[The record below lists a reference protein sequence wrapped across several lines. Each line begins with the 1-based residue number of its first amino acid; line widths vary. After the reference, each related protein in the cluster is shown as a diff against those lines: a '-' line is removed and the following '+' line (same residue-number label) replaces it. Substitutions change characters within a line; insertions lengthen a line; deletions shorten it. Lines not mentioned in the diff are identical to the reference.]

1 MKSNYIIGT
10 AGHIDHGKTTLI
22 KALTGKETDKLKEE
36 KERGISINLGFTYMD
51 LKSGDRAGI
60 IDVPG
65 HENFIKNMMA
75 GVVGID
81 IILLVVAADDGVMPQ
96 TIEHAQI
103 LHYMGVDN
111 AIIVITKKNL
121 VDEDDLELVKE
132 DIKISFEDTLLE
144 DAPII
149 AVDSVSGEN
158 IDKLKDLIEEKIYS
172 TEKKEDD
179 KSMRMNID
187 RSFTLKGIGTI
198 ITGTLTEGEIY
209 KDREYM
215 VYPKEAI
222 VKVRSIEN
230 HDKPIDIAHK
240 GQRIALNLTNISSN
254 EIQRGDIIAEKN
266 SLIKVKNVQTLLN
279 LSKFEDVELRH
290 WSRVR
295 FFHGTKEILARA
307 VPLDRKEI
315 KSKDTALCEFRL
327 EEEIYV
333 KRGDKFVIRSYSPLM
348 TIGGGEIIDTNE
360 ENHTINS
367 TSYVSYLEN
376 KENYSEIDEILDY
389 LLEFRNFDQIFSHMG
404 IEDKILKDYLE
415 KIEENNEIDKIGDM
429 YISRKS
435 LNSWAN
441 DLENFLK
448 TYHENHPLEEGIPRE
463 ELRQKV
469 KINLDSKNFEIML
482 KNKVIT
488 KKIMLQKG
496 LVKNK
501 SFAISLDQDQKK
513 IDEIMKKIKD
523 NEPKILKES
532 DIIGKKEDREILTY
546 LCKKDLKKIDEFYL
560 RKEYLDKLI
569 EMAKTFME
577 KNDKMQ
583 VSEFRDLSELSRKQ
597 AVAVLEYMD
606 KKNISKRIDDY
617 RVLI

>member
-22 KALTGKETDKLKEE
+22 RALTGKETDKLKEE

-132 DIKISFEDTLLE
+132 DIKISFEGTLLE

-215 VYPKEAI
+215 AYPKEAI

-279 LSKFEDVELRH
+279 LSKFEDIELRH

-367 TSYVSYLEN
+367 TSYVSYLKN

-404 IEDKILKDYLE
+404 IEDKILRDYLE

-435 LNSWAN
+435 LSSWAN

-523 NEPKILKES
+523 NEPKILKEA
-532 DIIGKKEDREILTY
+532 DIIDKKEDRDILSY
-546 LCKKDLKKIDEFYL
+546 LCKKDLIKIDEFYL

-577 KNDKMQ
+577 KNGKMQ

-617 RVLI
+617 RVLV

>member
-158 IDKLKDLIEEKIYS
+158 IDKLKDLIEEKIYAS
-172 TEKKEDD
+172 EKKEDD

-187 RSFTLKGIGTI
+187 RSFTLKGIGSI

-367 TSYVSYLEN
+367 TSYVSYLKN

-404 IEDKILKDYLE
+404 IEDKILKYYLE

-435 LNSWAN
+435 LSSWAD

-523 NEPKILKES
+523 NEPKILKET
-532 DIIGKKEDREILTY
+532 DIIDKKDDREILTY
-546 LCKKDLKKIDEFYL
+546 LCKKDLSKIDEFYL

-577 KNDKMQ
+577 KNGKMQ

>member
-149 AVDSVSGEN
+149 AVDSVGGEN

-315 KSKDTALCEFRL
+315 KSRDTALCEFRL

-404 IEDKILKDYLE
+404 IEDKILRDYLE
-415 KIEENNEIDKIGDM
+415 KIEENNEIDKIGDI

-435 LNSWAN
+435 LSSWAN

-482 KNKVIT
+482 KNKVIS
-488 KKIMLQKG
+488 KKVMLQKG

-513 IDEIMKKIKD
+513 IDVIMKKIKD
-523 NEPKILKES
+523 NEPKILKEA
-532 DIIGKKEDREILTY
+532 DIIDKKEDRDILSY
-546 LCKKDLKKIDEFYL
+546 LCKIDLRKIDEFYL
-560 RKEYLDKLI
+560 RREYLDKLI

-577 KNDKMQ
+577 KNGKMQ

>member
-158 IDKLKDLIEEKIYS
+158 IDKLKDLIEEKIYAS
-172 TEKKEDD
+172 EKKEDD

-187 RSFTLKGIGTI
+187 RSFTLKGIGSI
-198 ITGTLTEGEIY
+198 ITGTLTEGEIF

-215 VYPKEAI
+215 IYPKEAI

-367 TSYVSYLEN
+367 TSYVSYLKN

-404 IEDKILKDYLE
+404 IEDKILKYYLE

-441 DLENFLK
+441 DLENFLR
-448 TYHENHPLEEGIPRE
+448 TYHDNHPLEEGIPRE

-523 NEPKILKES
+523 NEPKILKET
-532 DIIGKKEDREILTY
+532 DIIDKKEDRDILTY
-546 LCKKDLKKIDEFYL
+546 LCKKDLRKIDDFYL

-569 EMAKTFME
+569 EMAKTFMK
-577 KNDKMQ
+577 KNGKME

>member
-22 KALTGKETDKLKEE
+22 RALTGKETDKLKEE

-158 IDKLKDLIEEKIYS
+158 IDKLKDLIEEKIYAS
-172 TEKKEDD
+172 EKKEDD

-187 RSFTLKGIGTI
+187 RSFTLKGIGSI

-367 TSYVSYLEN
+367 TSYVSYLKN

-404 IEDKILKDYLE
+404 IEDKILKYYLE

-435 LNSWAN
+435 LSSWAD

-523 NEPKILKES
+523 NEPKILKET
-532 DIIGKKEDREILTY
+532 DIIDKKEDREILTY
-546 LCKKDLKKIDEFYL
+546 LCKKDLSKIDEFYL

-577 KNDKMQ
+577 KNGKMQ

>member
-22 KALTGKETDKLKEE
+22 RALTGKETDKLKEE

-158 IDKLKDLIEEKIYS
+158 IDKLKDLIEEKIYAS
-172 TEKKEDD
+172 EKKEDD

-187 RSFTLKGIGTI
+187 RSFTLKGIGSI

-215 VYPKEAI
+215 VYPNEAI

-315 KSKDTALCEFRL
+315 KSRDTALCEFRL

-367 TSYVSYLEN
+367 TSYVSYLKN

-389 LLEFRNFDQIFSHMG
+389 LVEFRNFDQVFSHMG

-469 KINLDSKNFEIML
+469 KINLDSKHFEIML

-513 IDEIMKKIKD
+513 IDEIIKKIKN
-523 NEPKILKES
+523 NEPKILKEA
-532 DIIGKKEDREILTY
+532 DIIDKKEDREILTY
-546 LCKKDLKKIDEFYL
+546 LCKKDLRKIDEFYL

-577 KNDKMQ
+577 KNGKMQ

>member
-22 KALTGKETDKLKEE
+22 RALTGKETDKLKEE

-389 LLEFRNFDQIFSHMG
+389 LQEFRNFDQIFSHMG
-404 IEDKILKDYLE
+404 IEDKTLREYLE

-435 LNSWAN
+435 LSSWAN

-488 KKIMLQKG
+488 KKVMLQKG

-513 IDEIMKKIKD
+513 IDVIMKKIKD
-523 NEPKILKES
+523 NEPKILKEA
-532 DIIGKKEDREILTY
+532 DIIDKKEDRDILSY
-546 LCKKDLKKIDEFYL
+546 LCKKDLRKIDEFYL
-560 RKEYLDKLI
+560 RKEYLDRLI

-577 KNDKMQ
+577 KNGKMQ

-617 RVLI
+617 RVLV

>member
-158 IDKLKDLIEEKIYS
+158 IDKLKDLIEEKIYAS
-172 TEKKEDD
+172 EKKEDD

-187 RSFTLKGIGTI
+187 RSFTLKGIGSI
-198 ITGTLTEGEIY
+198 ITGTLTEGEIF

-215 VYPKEAI
+215 IYPKEAI

-279 LSKFEDVELRH
+279 LSKFEDIELRH

-333 KRGDKFVIRSYSPLM
+333 KRWDKFVIRSYSPLM

-367 TSYVSYLEN
+367 TSYVSYLKN
-376 KENYSEIDEILDY
+376 KENYSEIDEISDY

-404 IEDKILKDYLE
+404 IEDKTLKEYLE

-441 DLENFLK
+441 DFENFLR

-523 NEPKILKES
+523 NEPKILKET
-532 DIIGKKEDREILTY
+532 DIIDKKEDREILTY
-546 LCKKDLKKIDEFYL
+546 LCKKDLRKIDEFYL

-577 KNDKMQ
+577 KNGKMQ

>member
-158 IDKLKDLIEEKIYS
+158 IDKLKDLIEEKIYAS
-172 TEKKEDD
+172 EKKEDD

-187 RSFTLKGIGTI
+187 RSFTLKGIGSI

-315 KSKDTALCEFRL
+315 KSRDTALCEFRL

-348 TIGGGEIIDTNE
+348 TIGGGEIIDTSE

-367 TSYVSYLEN
+367 TSYVSYLKN

-404 IEDKILKDYLE
+404 IEDKILKYYLE

-435 LNSWAN
+435 LSSWAD

-488 KKIMLQKG
+488 KKVMLQKG

-523 NEPKILKES
+523 NEPKILKEA
-532 DIIGKKEDREILTY
+532 DIIDKKEDREILTY
-546 LCKKDLKKIDEFYL
+546 LCKKDLSKIDEFYL

-577 KNDKMQ
+577 KNGKMQ

>member
-75 GVVGID
+75 GVIGID

-187 RSFTLKGIGTI
+187 RSFTLKGIGSI

-279 LSKFEDVELRH
+279 LSKFEDIELRH

-315 KSKDTALCEFRL
+315 KSRDTALCEFRL

-348 TIGGGEIIDTNE
+348 TIGGGEIIDTSE

-367 TSYVSYLEN
+367 TSYVSYLKN

-389 LLEFRNFDQIFSHMG
+389 LHEFRNFDQIFSHMG
-404 IEDKILKDYLE
+404 IEDKILREYLE

-429 YISRKS
+429 YISRKFLS
-435 LNSWAN
+435 SWAN

-523 NEPKILKES
+523 NEPKILKEA
-532 DIIGKKEDREILTY
+532 DIIDKKEDREILTY
-546 LCKKDLKKIDEFYL
+546 LCKKDLRKIDEFYL

-577 KNDKMQ
+577 KNGKMQ

-597 AVAVLEYMD
+597 AVAILEYMD

>member
-158 IDKLKDLIEEKIYS
+158 IDKLKDLIEEKIYAS
-172 TEKKEDD
+172 EKKEDD

-187 RSFTLKGIGTI
+187 RSFTLKGIGSI

-315 KSKDTALCEFRL
+315 KSRDTALCEFRL

-389 LLEFRNFDQIFSHMG
+389 LQEFRNFDQIFSHMG
-404 IEDKILKDYLE
+404 IEDKNLREYLE

-448 TYHENHPLEEGIPRE
+448 THHENHPLEEGIPRE

-523 NEPKILKES
+523 NEPKILKEA
-532 DIIGKKEDREILTY
+532 DIIDKKEDREILTY

-560 RKEYLDKLI
+560 TKEYLDKLI

-577 KNDKMQ
+577 KNGKMQ

>member
-158 IDKLKDLIEEKIYS
+158 IDKLKDLIEEKIYAS
-172 TEKKEDD
+172 EKKEDD

-187 RSFTLKGIGTI
+187 RSFTLKGIGSI

-315 KSKDTALCEFRL
+315 KSRDTALCEFRL

-389 LLEFRNFDQIFSHMG
+389 LQEFRNFDQIFSHMG
-404 IEDKILKDYLE
+404 IEDKNLKDYLE

-523 NEPKILKES
+523 NEPKILKEA
-532 DIIGKKEDREILTY
+532 DIIDKKEDREILTY
-546 LCKKDLKKIDEFYL
+546 LCKKDLSKIDEFYL

-577 KNDKMQ
+577 KNGKMQ

>member
-389 LLEFRNFDQIFSHMG
+389 LQEFRNFDQIFSHMG
-404 IEDKILKDYLE
+404 IEDKTLREYLE

-435 LNSWAN
+435 LSSWAN

-523 NEPKILKES
+523 NEPKILKEA
-532 DIIGKKEDREILTY
+532 DIIDKKEDRDILSY
-546 LCKKDLKKIDEFYL
+546 LCKKDLIKIDEFYL

-577 KNDKMQ
+577 KNGKMQ

>member
-149 AVDSVSGEN
+149 AVDSVNGEN

-187 RSFTLKGIGTI
+187 RSFTLKGIGSI

-230 HDKPIDIAHK
+230 HDKPIEIAHK

-367 TSYVSYLEN
+367 TSYVSYLKN

-404 IEDKILKDYLE
+404 IEDKILKYYLE

-435 LNSWAN
+435 LSSWAD

-523 NEPKILKES
+523 NEPKILKET
-532 DIIGKKEDREILTY
+532 DIIDKKEDREILTY
-546 LCKKDLKKIDEFYL
+546 LCKKDLSKIDEFYL

-577 KNDKMQ
+577 KNGKMQ

-606 KKNISKRIDDY
+606 KKNISNRIDDY